1 MTIMK
6 TRKQVVDMQNKMLV
20 LILAVSLSLLLI
32 VESTLGVV
40 SPPTALSQVS
50 SSRRNLSTL
59 ANQNVNA
66 QAGNVTQLTITALS
80 ITKTWQGYYG
90 NISGAI
96 VLQNSNNNTFYNW
109 TMASASGKIFAT
121 RASNAVFTAVNCTNS
136 TQRAAEETTLG
147 VVAGDADS
155 VANTFSGNTHPA
167 FGVGTQ
173 NITANQCNSTNAF
186 GSTGPQAAN
195 FFQVLL
201 SDSSSNTIYT
211 TIMNG
216 SKAGFDGGN
225 WDFELLVGQNGHA
238 GGSTVTPYY
247 FFVELN

>member
-1 MTIMK
+1 MIIMA
-6 TRKQVVDMQNKMLV
+6 TTKQVVDMKSKM
-20 LILAVSLSLLLI
+20 IIIALAVSLSLLLI
-32 VESTLGVV
+32 MESTLGVV
-40 SPPTALSQVS
+40 SPPTSLTQVA
-50 SSRRNLSTL
+50 SSRRDLSTL

-66 QAGNVTQLTITALS
+66 QAGNVTQLSITALS
-80 ITKTWQGYYG
+80 VTKTWQGYYG

-96 VLQNSNNNTFYNW
+96 VLQNSNNKTFYNW
-109 TMASASGKIFAT
+109 TMASASGKIFAS

-136 TQRAAEETTLG
+136 TQRGTEETALG
-147 VVAGDADS
+147 VVTGDADS
-155 VANTFSGNTHPA
+155 VASTFSGNTHPA
-167 FGVGTQ
+167 FSVGTQ
-173 NITANQCNSTNAF
+173 SITANQCNATNAF

-211 TIMNG
+211 TILNG
-216 SKAGFDGGN
+216 SRAGFDGSN